1 MEASGLDGI
10 VDCMSKWMSRKYFPH
25 TDVSKVIET
34 PIVKEKNVMSVKLRP
49 IESLVELNNEIIGKD
64 NEFKHWST
72 LSSPSKSYVS
82 CPSPRSPASSYGSLE
97 RLSPPPSPQRP
108 LTPPSS
114 SSPPNWPDMPP
125 SPRLEISSNSPE
137 KPSEI
142 QFLEKK
148 PMELNLNAQGSLA
161 QHYYSTQDKPLQGV
175 EVPTCSNTTPKAG
188 CSKFL
193 DIEKDDYSDYVAVSG
208 PLFPVEAPVKS
219 NFSSVV
225 ETVTIQDDE
234 NNGPEPELVA
244 LSDDDDD
251 EILEIFDQRNIFT
264 QFRPVNNPEFISEDP
279 KENEDINDP
288 EWEKVKNLKDDAERK
303 QFAIESFGNIQ
314 PGDPTKNMTYYGFFR
329 QQLRREQDL
338 PPEEIDALKDD
349 LIGEGGRIRDGM
361 LEDVANNDDST
372 MDISD
377 TSFASS
383 FGDELEETQYLME
396 GGSRKRKAP
405 FEHQEAP
412 QAKRQ
417 MVAVGVY
424 KTKLDHLAVRF
435 KKENVRRVDMK
446 FYMRHWRMGVEETM
460 DFLHYYREDPNNNLV
475 NMEELKK
482 TECIEQIMNQFT
494 TYYGVRE
501 RELCKDCSYQEGR
514 DIWHSM

>member
-1 MEASGLDGI
+1 MDASGLDGI
-10 VDCMSKWMSRKYFPH
+10 VDCMSKWVSRKYFPH

-34 PIVKEKNVMSVKLRP
+34 PIVKEENVISVKLRP
-49 IESLVELNNEIIGKD
+49 IESIFEPNNEIIGKD

-82 CPSPRSPASSYGSLE
+82 CSSPRSPASSYGSLE
-97 RLSPPPSPQRP
+97 HLSLPPSPPERP

-114 SSPPNWPDMPP
+114 SSPPNWPDDPP
-125 SPRLEISSNSPE
+125 SPPPQWKFSSNSPE

-142 QFLEKK
+142 QLLETK
-148 PMELNLNAQGSLA
+148 PLPSLMELNLNGHGSLA
-161 QHYYSTQDKPLQGV
+161 QNYFSTQDNKPMQGA
-175 EVPTCSNTTPKAG
+175 EVPSCSNTIKAG

-193 DIEKDDYSDYVAVSG
+193 DIEEDDFSDYNPVSA
-208 PLFPVEAPVKS
+208 PLVPVETPVKS
-219 NFSSVV
+219 SFSSLV
-225 ETVTIQDDE
+225 ETDDK
-234 NNGPEPELVA
+234 NNGPEPEIVA
-244 LSDDDDD
+244 LSDGDDD

-303 QFAIESFGNIQ
+303 QFAIDSFNNIQ

-361 LEDVANNDDST
+361 LEDVANNDDSS

-383 FGDELEETQYLME
+383 LDDELEQTQYLME
-396 GGSRKRKAP
+396 GDSRKRKAP

-412 QAKRQ
+412 Q
-417 MVAVGVY
+417 V
-424 KTKLDHLAVRF
+424 
-435 KKENVRRVDMK
+435 
-446 FYMRHWRMGVEETM
+446 
-460 DFLHYYREDPNNNLV
+460 HYIILG
-475 NMEELKK
+475 
-482 TECIEQIMNQFT
+482 Q
-494 TYYGVRE
+494 
-501 RELCKDCSYQEGR
+501 
-514 DIWHSM
+514 